1 MLPLQFQDP
10 ASASVGRQQ
19 VRAPGTESLLPMLE
33 AQVELRP
40 PGCCG
45 PVAAAV
51 VWVLGRNQ
59 WTEKLSPS
67 LCLSH
72 EKQINEFKNPG
83 RRVYFVRN
91 NFKIPVYVESSKSS
105 WEMWI
110 LKRLHM
116 AFKSFDTKTF

>member
-10 ASASVGRQQ
+10 ASARVGRQQ

-51 VWVLGRNQ
+51 AWVLGRNQ

-72 EKQINEFKNPG
+72 EKQINEFKNPE
-83 RRVYFVRN
+83 RRVYFGRN
-91 NFKIPVYVESSKSS
+91 NFEFPVYVESSKSS
-105 WEMWI
+105 WENVY
-110 LKRLHM
+110 
-116 AFKSFDTKTF
+116 FEKTTHGFRKF